1 MHMVFLQSSEL
12 LSALVMVVMDV
23 SQQFCAVKG
32 RQLKKN
38 VYEAVKEAL
47 ALFHKEGY
55 VHGDVRQTNIMVT
68 RDGVDSTDLGDVILI
83 DFDWA
88 GKENTVRYPSDI
100 TLDHPELLRLE
111 DVDCGGLICSAHDDE
126 MLELQHLQH

>member
-1 MHMVFLQSSEL
+1 
-12 LSALVMVVMDV
+12 MVVMDV